1 MIILEGKSLCKY
13 YGEGENKVRAVD
25 NIDFSVHKGDFISI
39 IGQSGAGKSTLMHII
54 GGLDRPT
61 SGEVILNGTS
71 MYSLPDHKLAIFRR
85 RQIGFVFQAYNLIPV
100 LNVWENVILPL
111 GLDGQEADVQYIE
124 DVLDTLNITEKKGS
138 LPNTLSGGQQQRVA
152 IARALAS
159 KPSIILADEPT
170 GNLDSK
176 TSEDVL
182 TMLQLSVA
190 KYNQT
195 LIIVTHDEQI
205 ASRADRIVRVQDGII
220 VGGSLHETHH

>member
-13 YGEGENKVRAVD
+13 YGEGENRVNAVD
-25 NIDFSVHKGDFISI
+25 NVDFSVHKGEFISI
-39 IGQSGAGKSTLMHII
+39 IGHSGAGKSTLMHMI

-71 MYSLPDHKLAIFRR
+71 MYSLPNHKLAIFRR

-124 DVLDTLNITEKKGS
+124 DVLDTLNISEKKGS
-138 LPNTLSGGQQQRVA
+138 LPNMLSGGQQQRVA

-182 TMLQLSVA
+182 AMLKLSVA
-190 KYNQT
+190 KYKQT

-220 VGGSLHETHH
+220 VGGELT